1 MHKTR
6 VITST
11 LDFPQKNRTESE
23 GYEGVQTY
31 MDMKDGSL
39 IAVQPSKEDLMSQIL
54 SPANLNR
61 AYLQVVRNKGV
72 GGVDKMD
79 CKQLLPYLHQHK
91 EELIESIRIGKY
103 KPNPVRRVE
112 IPKDNGKK
120 RLLGIPTVV
129 DRLIQQGI
137 AQVLSPIY
145 ERQFSQGSLGFRP
158 KRSAHGA
165 LLQVC
170 RYASEGYKYAVG
182 IDLARFFDTVNHS
195 FLLRILSRTIKD
207 GRVISLIHKYLTSGV
222 MIGKHYEPSMEGTPQ
237 GGPLSPLLSNI
248 MLNELDK
255 ELERRGHRFVRY
267 ADDSM
272 ILCKS
277 KRSAERVCASITEF
291 VEKELHLTVNREKT
305 EVCYIRGMKYL
316 GHSFYFTKGKCRLC
330 VHKKTKDKFK
340 RKVKSLTGR
349 SNGMGYAQRKEV
361 LWQTFRGWLEYFKY
375 ADMKGMLKP
384 LDQWYRRRLR
394 MCLWKCWKKVKTR
407 YANLQKC
414 GIPRGKAWEWA
425 NTRKGYWHISDSYI
439 LARALRNE
447 LLMQAGY
454 PLLEPLYETMH
465 IDCETAVCGTACTVV

>member
-6 VITST
+6 VIKST
-11 LDFPQKNRTESE
+11 LGCPQKNRTESE
-23 GYEGVQTY
+23 DYGGVQTY

-39 IAVQPSKEDLMSQIL
+39 IAVQPNKDDLMSRVL
-54 SPANLNR
+54 SPNNLNR

-79 CKQLLPYLHQHK
+79 CKQLLTYLRQHK
-91 EELIESIRIGKY
+91 AELIESIRIGKY

-129 DRLIQQGI
+129 DRLIQQAI
-137 AQVLSPIY
+137 SQVLSPIY
-145 ERQFSQGSLGFRP
+145 ERQFSQSNFGFRP
-158 KRSAHGA
+158 NRSAHGA

-207 GRVISLIHKYLTSGV
+207 RRIISLIHKYLTSGV
-222 MIGKHYEPSMEGTPQ
+222 MIGKHYELSIEGTPQ

-255 ELERRGHRFVRY
+255 ELERRWHRFVRY

-277 KRSAERVCASITEF
+277 KKSAERVCVSITEF
-291 VEKELHLTVNREKT
+291 VEKELHLVVNHDKT
-305 EVCYIRGMKYL
+305 EVGYIRGMKYL
-316 GHSFYFTKGKCRLC
+316 GYSFYFTKGKCRLC
-330 VHKKTKDKFK
+330 VHKRTKANFK

-375 ADMKGMLKP
+375 ADMKRTLIP

-394 MCLWKCWKKVKTR
+394 MCIWKCWKKTR
-407 YANLQKC
+407 TRLANLQKC
-414 GIPRGKAWEWA
+414 GIPKSKAWEWA
-425 NTRKGYWHISDSYI
+425 NTRKGYWRCTRAFLQNAI
-439 LARALRNE
+439 LDESLRR
-447 LLMQAGY
+447 AGY
-454 PLLEPLYETMH
+454 PMLSHLYEQMH

>member
-11 LDFPQKNRTESE
+11 LDCPQKNRTESE

-39 IAVQPSKEDLMSQIL
+39 IAMQPSKEDLMSQIL
-54 SPANLNR
+54 SPVNLNR

-72 GGVDKMD
+72 GGVDMMD

-129 DRLIQQGI
+129 DRLIQQAI

-145 ERQFSQGSLGFRP
+145 ERQFSQGSFGFRP

-207 GRVISLIHKYLTSGV
+207 GHVISLIHKYLTSGV

-305 EVCYIRGMKYL
+305 EVGYIRGMKYL

-375 ADMKGMLKP
+375 ADMKTMLKS

-394 MCLWKCWKKVKTR
+394 MCIWKCWKKVKTR